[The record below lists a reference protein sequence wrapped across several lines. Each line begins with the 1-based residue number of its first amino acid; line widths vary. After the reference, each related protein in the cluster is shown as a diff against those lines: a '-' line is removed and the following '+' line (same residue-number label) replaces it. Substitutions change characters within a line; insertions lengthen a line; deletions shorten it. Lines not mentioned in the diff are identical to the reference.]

1 MSHNKDDDDEED
13 KNDDD
18 EDKSDDD
25 ADDDDMPVRD
35 KTCVSLL
42 PLRSSAHTPNR
53 LHCWQYIALHTIQC
67 NLHYNAQYTLLTG
80 CTVHCLQYNA
90 LQCTVL
96 TSCTL
101 QYTVQCITYKTR
113 H

>member
-18 EDKSDDD
+18 EDKTDD
-25 ADDDDMPVRD
+25 DDDDMPVRD

-53 LHCWQYIALHTIQC
+53 LHCSQ
-67 NLHYNAQYTLLTG
+67 
-80 CTVHCLQYNA
+80 
-90 LQCTVL
+90 
-96 TSCTL
+96 
-101 QYTVQCITYKTR
+101 
-113 H
+113 